1 MKDMRIVFMGT
12 PDFAAAILER
22 LISTGRNVVGVFSQP
37 DKPVGRKQIIEPTPV
52 KKLASE
58 HGIPVFQPAKMKDGT
73 ALEMMKSLSPD
84 IAVVAAYGRIL
95 PKELLD
101 VPPLGC
107 VNVHGSLLPKYRGAA
122 PIQWSVINGDKIT
135 GVTTMYMAE
144 GMDTGDMILK
154 LETEIG
160 EDETAGELFDRM
172 AALGADSIEKTL
184 ELFDNGAVP
193 RTPQS
198 EAEATMAPMLK
209 KEMGELDFGKSAE
222 EIHNLVRGLC
232 PWPVAFTYVDGKSV
246 KIYKADRV
254 EEYSGAPGELLDE
267 KRFIVGCRDGAVELS
282 IVQPEGKKQMSGEDF
297 IRGKRLAKGTVI
309 PFGRENK

>member
-37 DKPVGRKQIIEPTPV
+37 DKPVGRKQIIEATPT
-52 KKLASE
+52 KKLAQE
-58 HGIPVFQPAKMKDGT
+58 HGIPVFQPTKMKDGT
-73 ALEMMKSLSPD
+73 ALEMMKSLSP
-84 IAVVAAYGRIL
+84 ALVVVAAYGRIL
-95 PKELLD
+95 PKDLLD

-122 PIQWSVINGDKIT
+122 PIQWSVINGDAVT

-160 EDETAGELFDRM
+160 ENETAGELFERL
-172 AALGADSIEKTL
+172 AVLGADSIEKTL
-184 ELFDNGAVP
+184 ALFDEGSVP
-193 RTPQS
+193 RTPQND
-198 EAEATMAPMLK
+198 AEATMAPMLK
-209 KEMGELDFGKSAE
+209 KEMGELDFTKSAE

-232 PWPVAFTYVDGKSV
+232 PWPVAFTFVDGKSMKV
-246 KIYKADRV
+246 YRADKA
-254 EEYSGAPGELLDE
+254 EGFSGAAGELLDE
-267 KRFIVGCRDGAVELS
+267 KRFIVGCGNGAVEL
-282 IVQPEGKKQMSGEDF
+282 VTLQPEGKKQMSGGDF
-297 IRGKRLAKGTVI
+297 IRGKRLIKGMNI
-309 PFGRENK
+309 GK